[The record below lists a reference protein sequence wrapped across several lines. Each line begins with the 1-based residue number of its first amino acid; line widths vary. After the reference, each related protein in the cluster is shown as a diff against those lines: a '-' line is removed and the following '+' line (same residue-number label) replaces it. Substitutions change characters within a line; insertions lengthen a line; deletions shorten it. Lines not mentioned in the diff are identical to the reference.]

1 MVMRF
6 RPSPPPLP
14 GLTFEPLD
22 LCRLPEIRAMQIGAF
37 RVASARC
44 YEEPEV
50 RAFESYIA
58 NGGTADRLKAHDTE
72 LALVGGQ
79 LVGTAGWTQ
88 SGDDGALAR
97 LTDLFVDPLFM
108 HLGIGSALA
117 ARAERRAQF
126 AGYLK
131 VAVRAPLLLTAFFER
146 RGYELASY
154 GSFSPKPGVEL
165 PITFLKK
172 PLTRPTHRDMPLLRL
187 DTIATHPLPSHA

>member
-1 MVMRF
+1 MVLRV
-6 RPSPPPLP
+6 RSSTLALP
-14 GLTFEPLD
+14 GLAFEPMD

-44 YEEPEV
+44 YDEAEV

-58 NGGTADRLKAHDTE
+58 DASLAGRLRSHDVE

-79 LVGTAGWTQ
+79 VVGTAGWAQ

-117 ARAERRAQF
+117 ERAERRAEIGGF
-126 AGYLK
+126 TK
-131 VAVRAPLLLTAFFER
+131 IAVRAPSLLTVFFER
-146 RGYELASY
+146 LGYNLSSY

-165 PITFLKK
+165 PVTFLKK
-172 PLTRPTHRDMPLLRL
+172 QLARPIRREMPLLRL
-187 DTIATHPLPSHA
+187 GTVAAHPLPSRA